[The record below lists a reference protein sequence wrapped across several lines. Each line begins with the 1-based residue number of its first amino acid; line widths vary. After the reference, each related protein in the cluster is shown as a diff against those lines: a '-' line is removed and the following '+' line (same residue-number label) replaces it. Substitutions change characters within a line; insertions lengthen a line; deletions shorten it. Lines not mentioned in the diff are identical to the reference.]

1 MDLIH
6 LLQQLDPVLLV
17 AVVAALCFIEE
28 CGVPVPFAPGDV
40 MLMIGG
46 LAIGG
51 HAVDPIVFVASVFG
65 ASAVGA
71 LLGREIFA
79 RLGRPALMKV
89 ATGLRC
95 GGALEQAERM
105 IRRSGWRAI
114 CFGRLIPGLR
124 VHTTQVAGVSQV
136 PRLTFLAGL
145 LPAVAIYVGV
155 FTGLGIAVG
164 PSALELLH
172 QVQHE
177 LVRLALIG
185 LPLLAGL
192 LVARRLVRQI
202 AAFRKSQDRI
212 LWTSGS

>member
-17 AVVAALCFIEE
+17 AVVAALCFVEE
-28 CGVPVPFAPGDV
+28 CGLPVPFAPGDV
-40 MLMIGG
+40 MMMIGG
-46 LAIGG
+46 LAIAG
-51 HAVDPIVFVASVFG
+51 HAVDPIVFIASVFV
-65 ASAVGA
+65 ASAGGA

-79 RLGRPALMKV
+79 RLGRSALMKV
-89 ATGLRC
+89 ATRLRC
-95 GGALEQAERM
+95 GGALERAERM
-105 IRRSGWRAI
+105 VRRSGWRAI

-145 LPAVAIYVGV
+145 LPAVAIYIGV

-172 QVQHE
+172 QIQHE
-177 LVRLALIG
+177 LIKLALIAA
-185 LPLLAGL
+185 PLLAGM
-192 LVARRLVRQI
+192 LVAGRLVGRWLSCRQLSSRI
-202 AAFRKSQDRI
+202 A
-212 LWTSGS
+212 